1 MQDVSPSPELSAT
14 GVAPISAPPVAA
26 AKRKATLL
34 PVLVVLFLFSYG
46 LMAMLI
52 VEQGRTI
59 ESQRGLIQNIFR
71 DTVELTSL
79 KGKIFQ
85 QNRAESLAHA
95 APPKV
100 PTPAPTV
107 PGPDK
112 AEAPSPL
119 ANQSDPQNKVAS
131 GKKLRKEKPP
141 NAADDE
147 PNRRRM
153 NLVI

>member
-1 MQDVSPSPELSAT
+1 M
-14 GVAPISAPPVAA
+14 
-26 AKRKATLL
+26 AKRKSTLL
-34 PVLVVLFLFSYG
+34 PVLVLLFVFSYG
-46 LMAMLI
+46 LMTMLI

-59 ESQRGLIQNIFR
+59 YAQRGLIQNIFH
-71 DTVELTSL
+71 DTVELTAL

-95 APPKV
+95 V
-100 PTPAPTV
+100 PQKGAAAETPAAPA
-107 PGPDK
+107 PDK
-112 AEAPSPL
+112 AQVESPL
-119 ANQSDPQNKVAS
+119 ANQSDPQNGNPQNKVAS

-141 NAADDE
+141 TPADDE

>member
-1 MQDVSPSPELSAT
+1 V
-14 GVAPISAPPVAA
+14 
-26 AKRKATLL
+26 TLL
-34 PVLVVLFLFSYG
+34 PVLVVLFVFSYG
-46 LMAMLI
+46 LMTMVI

-59 ESQRGLIQNIFR
+59 DAQRGLIQNIFH
-71 DTVELTSL
+71 DTVELTAL

-95 APPKV
+95 V
-100 PTPAPTV
+100 PQKGAAAETPAAPA
-107 PGPDK
+107 PDK
-112 AEAPSPL
+112 AQVESPL
-119 ANQSDPQNKVAS
+119 ANQSDPQSKVNS

-141 NAADDE
+141 TTADDE